1 MQLTVG
7 GGFGSDL
14 DARVRRP
21 FGSRC
26 ISSDAERSH
35 TMRAK
40 NKTENTVME
49 RRRMQCSRD
58 REGGGGGG
66 QRRTSATVHSGDV
79 NGSNLGTARW
89 LAAGWLVRRSVTLRL
104 APTWPGG
111 TEVHSLTVVA
121 ARRLRGERCSA
132 QVSNNLLIPRP
143 TTARTWSVF
152 YAERCTGGKAG
163 RPRGRGRWGTAL
175 HYEIDTARPIN
186 AGIY

>member
-58 REGGGGGG
+58 REGGGGGVKDE
-66 QRRTSATVHSGDV
+66 RRPPYTRATLTGVTWEPHDGW
-79 NGSNLGTARW
+79 RQ
-89 LAAGWLVRRSVTLRL
+89 AGWSV
-104 APTWPGG
+104 
-111 TEVHSLTVVA
+111 
-121 ARRLRGERCSA
+121 
-132 QVSNNLLIPRP
+132 
-143 TTARTWSVF
+143 
-152 YAERCTGGKAG
+152 G
-163 RPRGRGRWGTAL
+163 R
-175 HYEIDTARPIN
+175 
-186 AGIY
+186 